1 MPTDRGFADFVVDQ
15 LNEAGIITAKK
26 MFGEYGIYLD
36 SLIIGFACDNQL
48 FIKPTDAG
56 RRFIENEGRLTEA
69 PPYPGAKSYF
79 LIDDKLD
86 DREWICGLARA
97 TYGELIQNKKN
108 GRGLKQ
114 VLRAAKK
121 KGKRIRE

>member
-15 LNEAGIITAKK
+15 MHDAGIITAKK

-56 RRFIENEGRLTEA
+56 RRFIENGSRLAEA
-69 PPYPGAKSYF
+69 PPYPGAKLYF

-108 GRGLKQ
+108 GRGPKHA
-114 VLRAAKK
+114 RHAAKK
-121 KGKRIRE
+121 RGRRIE